1 MKIEELTIR
10 RYGPLKEVDRAK
22 LGEFTLFFGEN
33 EQGKTL
39 IIDALVK
46 LLFKKYKEFDERI
59 LRVEENPDGYIYL
72 EDEGEQIKVP
82 EKGDIT
88 KLFEISPLEG
98 RNIFIIRDSDLKM
111 LRESDH
117 YRQITDR
124 LTGLRSDEIVK
135 IMAKLRETGKLTP
148 QGDFSNR
155 SPELLKSRIS
165 NSESLLG
172 QIEEID
178 ERYKKEDIE
187 QIEEEFVSK
196 RQQFKSHKDKLK
208 LLEMARNREK
218 YENGVKAIEV
228 LKDTLTELKR
238 MEGLDDDD
246 LQNWNNSMRD
256 IKKAKEERKKLKGKL
271 RGEELKAEKKAIEL
285 KKKEREL
292 KVAEEAKNKINDD
305 LKPAIK
311 NYKEQSESLLSSKE
325 RARFHNIAFI
335 LSSILLIISILGL
348 FFNSTMFSYIA
359 VLFFLVSLIFGWKKY
374 QVTREGGALKGA
386 FEKIRLEASKYKLQ
400 GNTIEEVIHNI
411 QKYEDSHSKLKE
423 EHDELNEDVTYSRS
437 IIEQINKQIEEKE
450 KSVKQAEDDIEEI
463 KERSGMNSLDSYTKK
478 VSLKKQEEKLKE
490 KQEHFLDYNFETRER
505 DIEEKI
511 EYWEKEISSIEKY
524 KNQAKSIKFNEKE
537 ETKLS
542 EESEKLEGK
551 CIELENKLQ
560 EFREELEEIGRKAYE
575 ILSLESDY
583 IFCQTSGDLLVV
595 KDRLEDFIG
604 QHKKKRTSTLKVME
618 IFEEIQ
624 TEEEQR
630 VSKLFG
636 KNTAISK
643 YFSEITGGFYSE
655 VNFLPD
661 EKKICVIRK
670 SGKVLSDIELSA
682 GTYDQLYLT
691 IRLGLGEQLMR
702 GKKGFFI
709 MDDPFIKSDKARLKR
724 QIDLLKKISA
734 LGWQIIYFT
743 AKDEVKEILE
753 KDIKNNKIRYYQVP
767 GISA

>member
-10 RYGPLKEVDRAK
+10 KYGPLKEVDRAK
-22 LGEFTLFFGEN
+22 LGKFTLFFGEN

-46 LLFKKYKEFDERI
+46 LLFKKYKEFDDRI
-59 LRVEENPDGYIYL
+59 LRVEENPDGYIYI
-72 EDEGEQIKVP
+72 ENDGEQIKVP

-111 LRESDH
+111 FEESDH

-124 LTGLRSDEIVK
+124 LTGLRSDEIGRIIV
-135 IMAKLRETGKLTP
+135 KLRETGKLTP

-155 SPELLKSRIS
+155 SPDILKNRIS
-165 NSESLLG
+165 NAERLLG
-172 QIEEID
+172 KIEEID
-178 ERYKKEDIE
+178 ESYKKEDID
-187 QIEEEFVSK
+187 QIEEEFFNK
-196 RQQFKSHKDKLK
+196 RQQFKGHKDRLK

-218 YENGVKAIEV
+218 YENGVRAIEV

-238 MEGLDDDD
+238 MEKLDDDD
-246 LQNWNNSMRD
+246 LQNWKISTRD
-256 IKKAKEERKKLKGKL
+256 IKKAKEERKKLKEKL
-271 RGEELKAEKKAIEL
+271 RGEEGGTEKKAFEL
-285 KKKEREL
+285 KKKKREL
-292 KVAEEAKNKINDD
+292 KVAEEAKSKINDD

-311 NYKEQSESLLSSKE
+311 NYKEQNESLLSSKE
-325 RARFHNIAFI
+325 SARFHNIAFI
-335 LSSILLIISILGL
+335 LSSVLLIISILGL
-348 FFNSTMFSYIA
+348 FFNPALFSYIA
-359 VLFFLVSLIFGWKKY
+359 ALFFLASLIFGWKKY

-411 QKYEDSHSKLKE
+411 QKYEESYSKQKE
-423 EHDELNEDVTYSRS
+423 MHDELSEDVTYSRS
-437 IIEQINKQIEEKE
+437 KIDQINKQIEEKE
-450 KSVKQAEDDIEEI
+450 KSVKKAEDDIEEI
-463 KERSGMNSLDSYTKK
+463 KERSGINSLDSYTKK
-478 VSLKKQEEKLKE
+478 LSLKKQKEKLQE
-490 KQEHFLDYNFETRER
+490 KQENFLEYNFEKRGR

-511 EYWEKEISSIEKY
+511 EHWQKEISSFEKY

-542 EESEKLEGK
+542 EKSDGLDEK
-551 CIELENKLQ
+551 CTELESNLQ
-560 EFREELEEIGRKAYE
+560 EFREELEEIGRRANE

-583 IFCQTSGDLLVV
+583 FFCQTSGDLQVV
-595 KDRLEDFIG
+595 KVRLEGFIA
-604 QHKKKRTSTLKVME
+604 QHKKRKKSTLKVME

-624 TEEEQR
+624 GEEEQR

-643 YFSEITGGFYSE
+643 YFTEITGGLYTE
-655 VNFLPD
+655 VSFLPD
-661 EKKICVIRK
+661 DKKICVTRK
-670 SGKVLSDIELSA
+670 NGKKLTDYELSA
-682 GTYDQLYLT
+682 GTYDQLYLS
-691 IRLGLGEQLMR
+691 IRLGLGEKLLQ

-709 MDDPFIKSDKARLKR
+709 MDDPFVKSDKVRLKK
-724 QIDLLKKISA
+724 QIKLLRKISE

-753 KDIKNNKIRYYQVP
+753 KDINNNKINLCQVP
-767 GISA
+767 GISL